1 MREPRRKEIFLILRR
16 LETGGRYPSSQN
28 ILQHRRLRLY
38 STQMFLA
45 TWETG
50 EITQDVC
57 LGISQTTITQS
68 LGQLMLNDL
77 MLEKNCLRWIIELC
91 SHSTFTSIVLSC
103 NLTQKCDYFRML
115 LHTNSS
121 IKDKEYNY
129 YKHHEKSTC
138 LVFHAERE
146 DMKRKVMDETC
157 FCWKCCWGW
166 SYKVFTGQWVHTCRR
181 RWESHYPNSQ

>member
-1 MREPRRKEIFLILRR
+1 
-16 LETGGRYPSSQN
+16 
-28 ILQHRRLRLY
+28 
-38 STQMFLA
+38 
-45 TWETG
+45 
-50 EITQDVC
+50 
-57 LGISQTTITQS
+57 
-68 LGQLMLNDL
+68 MLNDL
-77 MLEKNCLRWIIELC
+77 MLEKNCVRWIIELC
-91 SHSTFTSIVLSC
+91 SYSIFTSIVLSC

-166 SYKVFTGQWVHTCRR
+166 RYKVFTGQWVQTCRR
-181 RWESHYPNSQ
+181 RAERFIKQTRNKTAITTHLELSPLPLTLPLMMKMLTAMLNAAKRKD